1 MRGKDEARS
10 MPPLLTWLPESLTG
24 RFLLAVLGLLAAA
37 TLAAA
42 IARRLAAGEPTRAA
56 VSAFAARLRG
66 WWLMT
71 GVFALAMLSGGVGS
85 VLVFFCASFLLL
97 REFVT
102 ITPTRPGDHHTLFW
116 MFFVILP
123 LQYVLVWLGWY
134 GLFAVMIPVYAF
146 LLVPIRSA
154 VAGDPRRFMERVA
167 KLQWALM
174 TGVYGVSHAPALL
187 KMELAAGGAAG
198 PRLLLYLCT
207 VVQAGDAAHDIV
219 DLALHGAPVVPGLS
233 TRRSWAGFAA
243 SSAAAA
249 LLGMALY
256 WATPFSPWQSA
267 GMGLL
272 CGVLG
277 SAGDLCLAAIRRDRG
292 REGVV
297 VVRTRASMLDRTISL
312 CFAAPVFFHVLRFF
326 WGAGELAVF

>member
-1 MRGKDEARS
+1 
-10 MPPLLTWLPESLTG
+10 MPLPISWLPESVTG

-37 TLAAA
+37 TLATLL
-42 IARRLAAGEPTRAA
+42 ARRLAAAEPAQAA
-56 VSAFAARLRG
+56 VAAFRTRLRG

-71 GVFALAMLSGGVGS
+71 AVFALAMLSGGVGS
-85 VLVFFCASFLLL
+85 IVVFFGASFLLL

-102 ITPTRPGDHHTLFW
+102 ITPTRPGDHRTLFW

-123 LQYVLVWLGWY
+123 LQYVLVWLDWY
-134 GLFAVMIPVYAF
+134 GLFAILIPVYAF

-174 TGVYGVSHAPALL
+174 IGVYCVSHAPALL
-187 KMELAAGGAAG
+187 KMALTVGPAAG

-207 VVQAGDAAHDIV
+207 VVQAGDAAHDVV

-233 TRRSWAGFAA
+233 TRRSWAGFVA
-243 SSAAAA
+243 SGAVAA
-249 LLGMALY
+249 LLGLALY
-256 WATPFSPWQSA
+256 WATPFSPWRSA

-272 CGVLG
+272 CGMLG
-277 SAGDLCLAAIRRDRG
+277 SAGSLCLAAIRRDRG
-292 REGVV
+292 REGIV
-297 VVRTRASMLDRTISL
+297 VVRTRVSMLDRTISL
-312 CFAAPVFFHVLRFF
+312 CFAAPVFFHMVRFF
-326 WGAGELAVF
+326 YGTGELAGF